1 MDILRER
8 KINKLADELY
18 QMAKSS
24 ASESIDRDFT
34 DLAASRLVDVFAE
47 RLIRFRASQY
57 LQLYGKPE
65 DEWDRKKADRFI
77 IGEGYHEF
85 LAKNQELVKKYFK
98 AFLKD
103 TKIILSGITTKE
115 GKTHD
120 AEREVLE

>member
-1 MDILRER
+1 MNALRER

-34 DLAASRLVDVFAE
+34 DLAASMLVDVFAE
-47 RLIRFRASQY
+47 RLIRFRAVQY

-77 IGEGYHEF
+77 IGDGYHEF
-85 LAKNQELVKKYFK
+85 LAKNQELVKRYFQW
-98 AFLKD
+98 FLKD
-103 TKIILSGITTKE
+103 TNIILSGMTMKE
-115 GKTHD
+115 G
-120 AEREVLE
+120 RS